1 MEKKKILV
9 TGGTGYIGSHTIIDL
24 IEHGYEPISIDNG
37 INSSADVLNQ
47 VEIITGQQV
56 KHYNIDLCDYTA
68 TEKVFSEHKFDG
80 IIHFAA
86 LKAVG
91 ESVQQPIRYFKNNVD
106 SLLNVLQCALE
117 HQVPNFIFSSS
128 CTVYG
133 NVETSPVTEDT
144 PMQEAASPYGRT
156 KQIGEQVI
164 QDSLKTSNTKAILLR
179 YFNPAGAHPSGL
191 MGEAPS
197 NTAQNLV
204 PVITETAIG
213 KRASMTVYGSDYDTR
228 DGSCV
233 RDYIHIMDL
242 AHAHTLALEYL
253 LASKQDQQVDVYNLG
268 IGEGITVFEI
278 IKAFEKA
285 SGVKLAY
292 QGGPRRDGD
301 VVSIFANYAKAK
313 KNLEWTPEYGVDEIM
328 DTAWVW
334 EKNRTKK

>member
-37 INSSADVLNQ
+37 VNSSADVLDQ
-47 VEIITGQQV
+47 VKNITGHSV
-56 KHYNIDLCDYTA
+56 KHYDVDLCDFTA
-68 TEKVFSEHKFDG
+68 TQKVFSEHNFDG

-117 HQVPNFIFSSS
+117 YQVPNFIFSSS

-197 NTAQNLV
+197 NAAQNLV

-253 LASKQDQQVDVYNLG
+253 LAGKQDQQVDVYNLG

-278 IKAFEKA
+278 IKAFEKT

-292 QGGPRRDGD
+292 EVGPRRDGD

-313 KNLEWTPEYGVDEIM
+313 KNLGWTPEYGVEEIM
-328 DTAWVW
+328 DTAWIW

>member
-9 TGGTGYIGSHTIIDL
+9 TGGTGFIGSHTIIDL
-24 IEHGYEPISIDNG
+24 IEHGYEPVSIDNG
-37 INSSADVLNQ
+37 VNSNADVLEQ
-47 VEIITGQQV
+47 VEKITGHKV
-56 KHYNIDLCDYTA
+56 KHYNIDLCDYAA
-68 TEKVFSEHKFDG
+68 TENVFVEHKFEG

-91 ESVQQPIRYFKNNVD
+91 ESVQQPIRYFKNNID

-117 HQVPNFIFSSS
+117 HQVANFIFSSS

-156 KQIGEQVI
+156 KQIGEQII
-164 QDSLKTSNTKAILLR
+164 QDSLKNTNTQAILLR

-213 KRASMTVYGSDYDTR
+213 KRSSMTVYGSDYYTK

-253 LASKQDQQVDVYNLG
+253 LAGKQDQQVDIYNLG
-268 IGEGITVFEI
+268 IGEGVTVFEI

-285 SGVKLAY
+285 SNLKLDY
-292 QGGPRRDGD
+292 KVGPRREGD
-301 VVSIFANYAKAK
+301 VVSIFANYTKAK
-313 KNLEWTPEYGVDEIM
+313 QNLGWTPQYGVDEIM
-328 DTAWVW
+328 ETAWTW
-334 EKNRTKK
+334 EKNRTKN